1 MPLRL
6 CLISIACAR
15 QERNAVDVAFKSNT
29 AMALALK
36 RLGGRESTERP
47 AQSGPKRYR
56 MPSTW
61 CDGRA
66 SDHKGGR
73 RWL

>member
-1 MPLRL
+1 MPVRL

-15 QERNAVDVAFKSNT
+15 QERNAVDVAFKNNT
-29 AMALALK
+29 GMALALK

-47 AQSGPKRYR
+47 AQSWGKRYWR
-56 MPSTW
+56 QETW